1 MSNLPKFTI
10 QELIDAGVHFGHKTM
25 RWNPKMAPYIYGERN
40 SIHIIDLQKTAPLLK
55 MALGVIYEVAKNN
68 GRILFVGT
76 KSQASELIAAA
87 AERSGQYYI
96 NHRWLGGMLT
106 NFGTV
111 SKSIKTMI
119 DMEQK
124 VEQQE
129 QAELD
134 PEMQVVRL
142 TKKERLDLS
151 RKAEKLRKSLGGIKE
166 MGGRPDLLFI
176 IDTNKES
183 LAIKEANKLGIPI
196 VAILDSNS
204 NPDGINHP
212 VPGNDD
218 ALRSIGLYCDL
229 VSEAILSGIKESLI
243 TSGVDM
249 GEVNDLNMHKH
260 SGTDKKYV
268 KPKVK
273 AEAEEEPA
281 KHKKAAVKE
290 IAITMEDFAA
300 VKSKLSGEG
309 SEPAEPKAKSEKE
322 VDSSVAAKAK
332 SAKKKADEDVAAQKP
347 AAKKETKAKKD

>member
-1 MSNLPKFTI
+1 
-10 QELIDAGVHFGHKTM
+10 
-25 RWNPKMAPYIYGERN
+25 
-40 SIHIIDLQKTAPLLK
+40 
-55 MALGVIYEVAKNN
+55 
-68 GRILFVGT
+68 
-76 KSQASELIAAA
+76 
-87 AERSGQYYI
+87 
-96 NHRWLGGMLT
+96 
-106 NFGTV
+106 
-111 SKSIKTMI
+111 
-119 DMEQK
+119 
-124 VEQQE
+124 
-129 QAELD
+129 
-134 PEMQVVRL
+134 VRL